1 MFNSFADTLD
11 QKKENAI
18 VKKMVNL
25 EKKGKKEEEKDGGN
39 ED

>member
-11 QKKENAI
+11 QKKENTI
-18 VKKMVNL
+18 DKKMVNL

-39 ED
+39 KD